1 MRVDRGGMPDT
12 TMRVTC
18 ARCEAAYAPSLTGG
32 TCPVCDAAPAG
43 AEGLARRHRMW
54 DDADGRLL
62 AIVAAGTIGNVI
74 LLGILALL
82 VLHS

>member
-1 MRVDRGGMPDT
+1 MIDRARREDSTVRVG
-12 TMRVTC
+12 C
-18 ARCEAAYAPSLTGG
+18 ARCAASYAPRLTGG

-43 AEGLARRHRMW
+43 AVGLGRRPRMW

-62 AIVAAGTIGNVI
+62 AIVSAATIANVL
-74 LLGILALL
+74 LLGLLALA